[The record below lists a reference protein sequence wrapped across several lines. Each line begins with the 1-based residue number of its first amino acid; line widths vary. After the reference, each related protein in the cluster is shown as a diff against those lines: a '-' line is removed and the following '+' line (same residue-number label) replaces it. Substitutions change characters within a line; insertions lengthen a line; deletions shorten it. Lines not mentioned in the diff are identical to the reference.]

1 MLLLSQAGMLLL
13 QQLQQAGMALLQQ
26 QAGML
31 LLHQAGMVL
40 LDQAGMLLVA
50 ENSPSGWGAPP
61 AVFPGKYL
69 TFSRF
74 VGQQIVNKKS
84 RYDPRDL
91 AHEIRAGILCKKPC
105 LTSRDLLWRPIW

>member
-1 MLLLSQAGMLLL
+1 MLLL
-13 QQLQQAGMALLQQ
+13 QQLQQAGMVLLQQ

-61 AVFPGKYL
+61 AVFPGQFL
-69 TFSRF
+69 AFSGF
-74 VGQQIVNKKS
+74 
-84 RYDPRDL
+84 L
-91 AHEIRAGILCKKPC
+91 AQK
-105 LTSRDLLWRPIW
+105 

>member
-1 MLLLSQAGMLLL
+1 MLLERV
-13 QQLQQAGMALLQQ
+13 
-26 QAGML
+26 GML

-61 AVFPGKYL
+61 AFFPGQML
-69 TFSRF
+69 TFSGF
-74 VGQQIVNKKS
+74 LCQQIINNKS

-91 AHEIRAGILCKKPC
+91 ANEIRAGILCKKPC
-105 LTSRDLLWRPIW
+105 LTSRDLLRRPIW